1 MKKALL
7 LTLAIA
13 VIPAAVDAQVTRLE
27 QMRADAEAGDADA
40 QFFFGGYYE
49 HGMGGAVDHIESE
62 HWYRLAAEQGHAD
75 AQQAVGYKYATG
87 WGIPTD
93 EVEGVRWYR
102 LAAEQGH
109 WLAQH
114 RLASMYWGG
123 TGVPQDY
130 VRAYMWF
137 NLVAARGQPPR
148 GWLEEARDYRGRVA
162 EQMTRE
168 QIAEAKRLSREWI
181 EAHPRGGN

>member
-1 MKKALL
+1 MKRTLLFVLAL
-7 LTLAIA
+7 A
-13 VIPAAVDAQVTRLE
+13 VIPVEVNAQVTRLE
-27 QMRADAEAGDADA
+27 QMHADAEAGDADA

-75 AQQAVGYKYATG
+75 AQQAVGYKYSTG

-109 WLAQH
+109 WLGSAPPCKHVLGWDGCTSGLCPCLYVVQS
-114 RLASMYWGG
+114 RRSQRTTATGMVGG
-123 TGVPQDY
+123 GAGLP
-130 VRAYMWF
+130 
-137 NLVAARGQPPR
+137 GQ
-148 GWLEEARDYRGRVA
+148 
-162 EQMTRE
+162 
-168 QIAEAKRLSREWI
+168 SRSSDD
-181 EAHPRGGN
+181 A